1 MALITKPKSVGN
13 WRQSGGAFELTVTME
28 GSGSATAHIIGN
40 QIFVDCASAQ
50 TAKWV
55 GLTIPFD
62 MKIIDQKNILDGT
75 TSSVVQAYNDT
86 GKITTVAATGTTEGA
101 VVRATAV
108 NTTNWAFS
116 KGDTDLYLEVSTAAF
131 IGVAVLDFIA
141 T

>member
-1 MALITKPKSVGN
+1 MALITKPKSVGT

-50 TAKWV
+50 TGKWV
-55 GLTIPFD
+55 GLTVPFD
-62 MKIIDQKNILDGT
+62 MIITDQKNILDGT
-75 TSSVVQAYNDT
+75 TSSTVMAYN
-86 GKITTVAATGTTEGA
+86 GANKIAVVAATGTTEGA

-108 NTTNWAFS
+108 DTTYWAFS
-116 KGDTDLYLEVSTAAF
+116 KGDTDLYLEVTTAAF
-131 IGVAVLDFIA
+131 IGVVVLDFIA